1 MKKRKEKTTMKIDP
15 NQLKTR
21 DHLMLKVIA
30 GATKA
35 GVQPDRRKEADKK
48 ACRKPVKE
56 DECD

>member
-1 MKKRKEKTTMKIDP
+1 MPRRKTKDKPMKINP
-15 NQLKTR
+15 NELKTR

-35 GVQPDRRKEADKK
+35 GVQKDQKKEADKL

-56 DECD
+56 EE